1 MNETEALIKELN
13 YNVDWL
19 VSKYKES
26 TLSENFWR
34 TGAYSVFED
43 DTELINLK
51 TSNKKLQGEFA
62 VINQLH
68 HTSLETNKKLQEE
81 LKEIKLKFTEIEELR
96 REELENFNI
105 IKQIK
110 TTQLERYKNND
121 DKLRKKIETL
131 ELQLETYKEKSGITV
146 TQFGRE
152 IKKRKLNP

>member
-19 VSKYKES
+19 VRTYKIS
-26 TLSENFWR
+26 TLNANFWK
-34 TGAYSVFED
+34 TYALFSLEEN
-43 DTELINLK
+43 TELTNLK
-51 TSNKKLQGEFA
+51 TSKKKLQSECA
-62 VINQLH
+62 
-68 HTSLETNKKLQEE
+68 TSLETNKKLQEE

-96 REELENFNI
+96 KEELEDFNS
-105 IKQIK
+105 IKQFK
-110 TTQLERYKNND
+110 TTQLERYKKND

-152 IKKRKLNP
+152 IKKRKLNPYD

>member
-19 VSKYKES
+19 VSKYKEC

-34 TGAYSVFED
+34 TGAYSMFED

-96 REELENFNI
+96 REELEDFNF

-110 TTQLERYKNND
+110 TIQTY
-121 DKLRKKIETL
+121 KLRKKIEIL

-146 TQFGRE
+146 TQFGRQV
-152 IKKRKLNP
+152 KKRKLNP

>member
-19 VSKYKES
+19 VRTYKIS
-26 TLSENFWR
+26 TLNANFWK
-34 TGAYSVFED
+34 TYALFSLEEN
-43 DTELINLK
+43 TELTNLK
-51 TSNKKLQGEFA
+51 TSNKKLQSECA
-62 VINQLH
+62 
-68 HTSLETNKKLQEE
+68 TSLETNKKLQEE

-96 REELENFNI
+96 KEELEDFNS
-105 IKQIK
+105 IKQFK
-110 TTQLERYKNND
+110 TTQLERYKKND

-152 IKKRKLNP
+152 IKKRKLN

>member
-96 REELENFNI
+96 REELEDFNF

-110 TTQLERYKNND
+110 TIQTY
-121 DKLRKKIETL
+121 KLRKKIEIL

>member
-51 TSNKKLQGEFA
+51 TSNKKLQGKFA

-81 LKEIKLKFTEIEELR
+81 LNTKFKEGDGM
-96 REELENFNI
+96 LEDFNS

-110 TTQLERYKNND
+110 TTQLEKYKNND
-121 DKLRKKIETL
+121 DKLRKKIEIL

-146 TQFGRE
+146 TQFGRQV
-152 IKKRKLNP
+152 KKRKLNP